1 MIVLPPSQA
10 FDQLTFKMKNHSNLM
25 APEKWQAQDVDVV
38 MCELLHEQVSI
49 KLSTGIDILAW
60 QQEIPANLPW
70 AEDHFLERVCGVPI
84 NPGVEWKNWPWANKA
99 VDSLEPNGQFNH
111 NYMERFW
118 PKYWMEIPTS
128 TPDDFDRVMVKEEPS
143 IQCGM
148 RHEYGDL
155 GDVIHTL
162 ANEPTTRQAYLPIW
176 FPEDTSQNNKGRKPC
191 TLGYHFIMRNGKLDI
206 TYPIRSCDFFRHFYD
221 DVYMAVRLAIH
232 VLQSCRTINPEVWRK
247 VELGTLV
254 MNITSLHMFLSDY
267 HMVFQQ
273 EHPQRKA

>member
-10 FDQLTFKMKNHSNLM
+10 IDQLHFRMKNHSYLM
-25 APEKWQAQDVDVV
+25 VPEKWQAQEVDVV
-38 MCELLHEQVSI
+38 MCELLHQQFAI
-49 KLSTGIDILAW
+49 KLAIGTDITAW
-60 QQEIPANLPW
+60 QQEIPANYPW
-70 AEDHFLERVCGVPI
+70 AEDHFKERVCGVAI
-84 NPGVEWKNWPWANKA
+84 NPGVEWANWPWANKA
-99 VDSLEPNGQFNH
+99 DSSREPNGQFNH

-118 PKYWMEIPTS
+118 PKYWSDKPTMVA
-128 TPDDFDRVMVKEEPS
+128 DDVDRVMVEDDLNPHM
-143 IQCGM
+143 GM

-155 GDVIHTL
+155 GDVIHLL
-162 ANEPTTRQAYLPIW
+162 ANEPTTRQAYLPVW
-176 FPEDTSQNNKGRKPC
+176 FPEDTNSANKGRKPC

-206 TYPIRSCDFFRHFYD
+206 TYHIRSCDFFRHFYD

-232 VLQSCRTINPEVWRK
+232 VLQCCRSIHPEVWRK

-267 HMVFQQ
+267 HVVFEQ